1 MEENVKKIPANTT
14 EIKLYCF
21 LGEALLKIQTLEQA
35 LTYSIT
41 LKMKPYETKEK
52 ADEFLKTHQRF
63 TLGKAIKIALD
74 ENLYNS
80 TIQEGLNSILEQR
93 NWLVHSVLVG
103 NEEDF
108 NAGNIKESLFKKI
121 KSVANKAE
129 DIKREIEYDM
139 IDFCASKGKDMSN
152 INEAL
157 KLQNKG
163 IRISKNL

>member
-1 MEENVKKIPANTT
+1 MEENVKKITANTT

-35 LTYSIT
+35 LSYSIT
-41 LKMKPYETKEK
+41 LKMNPYETKEK

-74 ENLYNS
+74 KNLYNT
-80 TIQEGLNSILEQR
+80 TIQEGLNSFLLQR

-108 NAGNIKESLFKKI
+108 NAGNINEALFKKI
-121 KSVANKAE
+121 KFITDKAE
-129 DIKREIEYDM
+129 DIKRQIEYDM

-152 INEAL
+152 IKEIL
-157 KLQNKG
+157 KLQDKG
-163 IRISKNL
+163 IRIRKNL